1 MKLLNMVKKHGS
13 KITVASGV
21 MLLSSPALAENPIG
35 GAITAAVEAG
45 KSNYTLVV
53 VGLITLCALGFG
65 LSRITSSMR

>member
-1 MKLLNMVKKHGS
+1 MKLLNTAKKYGS

-21 MLLSSPALAENPIG
+21 MLASSPVLANDAIG
-35 GAITAAVEAG
+35 GAITAAVDAG

-65 LSRITSSMR
+65 LSRITSSMK